1 MQNTYFSLLALTL
14 CYGSGLGYPVKQKRT
29 QSLNGFMAL
38 SVE

>member
-1 MQNTYFSLLALTL
+1 MQNTYFYLLALTL
-14 CYGSGLGYPVKQKRT
+14 WYGSGLGYPVKQEWT